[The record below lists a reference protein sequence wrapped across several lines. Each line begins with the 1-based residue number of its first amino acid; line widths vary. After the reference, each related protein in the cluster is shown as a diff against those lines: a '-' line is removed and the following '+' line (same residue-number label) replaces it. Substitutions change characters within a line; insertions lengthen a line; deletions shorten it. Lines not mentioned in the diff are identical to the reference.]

1 LPTTTEDMQPTNTV
15 YFDSSHPIYRRELE
29 VYHSKAGGRTIQW
42 VDVSLKESEVLI
54 SADLS
59 RAILKKRF
67 HARQSYDRVVSNL
80 TAFMTVRQYTPEFR
94 WLARFAA
101 LRPIS
106 ALLSILH
113 EICLKFR
120 ELKKHLILDPLRA
133 SSMGPGCV
141 KTQKNC
147 SQRKFCLIA
156 QFKIFMKSIA

>member
-1 LPTTTEDMQPTNTV
+1 MQPTNTV
-15 YFDSSHPIYRRELE
+15 YFDSSHPICRREIAI
-29 VYHSKAGGRTIQW
+29 YQSKADGRTIQW

-59 RAILKKRF
+59 RAVLKKRF
-67 HARQSYDRVVSNL
+67 HVRQSSDQVVSNL
-80 TAFMTVRQYTPEFR
+80 TAFMTAWPYTPGFR
-94 WLARFAA
+94 WLARLTA

-113 EICLKFR
+113 EIYLKIR

-133 SSMGPGCV
+133 SSIGPGYI

-156 QFKIFMKSIA
+156 EFTIFMKSIA